1 MSGASRRWLIV
12 AAVVTLTALPA
23 LPAAPQSHPNFEG
36 MWSDPPFT
44 AEDTFCAAWCTDA
57 GLERLNALLDN
68 PANDKRR
75 YPDLSSEADRYQ
87 RDQYIRASLSDSA
100 MKKFPLDPA
109 ADPGF
114 LRCEPWGVARQILAR
129 HQLQIRQQGRDQL
142 QLRYGEWDAYRTV
155 YLDGRNRQADQ
166 RPTAMGFSV
175 GHYEGDALVIET
187 SGISPNLTSFSSDH
201 SDQLRIVERYTRS
214 KDGKRLLLSATM
226 EDPISLRRPIVLKKV
241 WAWSPNSEIAPYKD
255 CQRPTEFSTGK

>member
-1 MSGASRRWLIV
+1 MCDASRRYLIV
-12 AAVVTLTALPA
+12 AVFLTLTALPA

-44 AEDTFCAAWCTDA
+44 AEDTFCAAWCTDV
-57 GLERLNALLDN
+57 GLARLNALLDD

-75 YPDLSSEADRYQ
+75 YGDLSSEADRYQ
-87 RDQYIRASLSDSA
+87 RERYIRTSLSDTA
-100 MKKFPLDPA
+100 LKKYPLDPA

-129 HQLQIRQQGRDQL
+129 HQLRIRAQGSDRL
-142 QLRYGEWDAYRTV
+142 ELRYGEWDAYRTV
-155 YLDGRNRQADQ
+155 YLDGRKRPAGQP
-166 RPTAMGFSV
+166 PTAMGFSV
-175 GHYEGDALVIET
+175 GHFEGDTLVIET
-187 SGISPNLTSFSSDH
+187 SGISANLTSFSSDH

-214 KDGKRLLLSATM
+214 KDGKRLLLSATL
-226 EDPISLRRPIVLKKV
+226 EDPVSLRQPIMLKKV
-241 WAWSPNSEIAPYKD
+241 WSWSPQSEIAPYKS